1 MIPHDHLLPRVLLY
15 LQELEELLEEVHAN
29 CSDELDWTKFKA
41 IARKLHLVRVP
52 ETSLLA
58 AVIMLEIGL
67 WCLVLVTFAPYHYF
81 CVGPAELWDRTDGF
95 LGYLFAF
102 LMEGVHHPAIRRQ
115 MYFYSAMVYLI
126 GGGPYLL
133 FKVHSTLHFPIP
145 LPCATTDYSTTS
157 LDLLYTTKSLT
168 HVHAPRMH
176 RLFQLPLIGPSLFG
190 LRRASGYDRQ
200 GNVRVMMTAE
210 ESEHRYKHE
219 QRAVSNKCPK

>member
-1 MIPHDHLLPRVLLY
+1 M
-15 LQELEELLEEVHAN
+15 
-29 CSDELDWTKFKA
+29 
-41 IARKLHLVRVP
+41 RVP

-115 MYFYSAMVYLI
+115 MFFYSAMVYLI

-133 FKVHSTLHFPIP
+133 FKVCPQHGTFPSRHHVP
-145 LPCATTDYSTTS
+145 GYKLLYHTTTS
-157 LDLLYTTKSLT
+157 LDFTLYHTKPYMRCACTTPLPVASDWPGSLWAAT
-168 HVHAPRMH
+168 
-176 RLFQLPLIGPSLFG
+176 RLRVRP
-190 LRRASGYDRQ
+190 Q
-200 GNVRVMMTAE
+200 G
-210 ESEHRYKHE
+210 
-219 QRAVSNKCPK
+219 QRARGDDRSRERAQIQARAAGRVQHVSKIEAAGLCGKSW

>member
-1 MIPHDHLLPRVLLY
+1 M
-15 LQELEELLEEVHAN
+15 
-29 CSDELDWTKFKA
+29 
-41 IARKLHLVRVP
+41 RVP

-115 MYFYSAMVYLI
+115 MFFYSAMVYLI

-133 FKVHSTLHFPIP
+133 FKVCPQHGTFPSRHHVP
-145 LPCATTDYSTTS
+145 DYKLLYHTTTS
-157 LDLLYTTKSLT
+157 LDFTLYHTKPYMRCAC
-168 HVHAPRMH
+168 VP
-176 RLFQLPLIGPSLFG
+176 RLFQLPLIGPALFG
-190 LRRASGYDRQ
+190 LRRASGYDRK
-200 GNVRVMMTAE
+200 GNVRVAMTAQ

-219 QRAVSNKCPK
+219 QRAVSNTCPK

>member
-1 MIPHDHLLPRVLLY
+1 M
-15 LQELEELLEEVHAN
+15 
-29 CSDELDWTKFKA
+29 
-41 IARKLHLVRVP
+41 RVP

-95 LGYLFAF
+95 IGYLFAF

-133 FKVHSTLHFPIP
+133 FKVHSTRHSSIQS
-145 LPCATTDYSTTS
+145 PCATTNYATAS
-157 LDLLYTTKSLT
+157 LDLLYTTNHTRACSY
-168 HVHAPRMH
+168 HACIASFTVASDRSGPLWAAA
-176 RLFQLPLIGPSLFG
+176 RL
-190 LRRASGYDRQ
+190 R
-200 GNVRVMMTAE
+200 VRPAG
-210 ESEHRYKHE
+210 
-219 QRAVSNKCPK
+219 QRARGNDR